1 MTHQAP
7 ASPARNGA
15 MHHMHWLAKCADA
28 VLIYLAGAF
37 TFWAY
42 FGYPIWQWERYQWM
56 TTLSSLAAVY
66 LFGACGVYR
75 SWRGALRGRLFLR
88 LVRSYAYL
96 TALIV
101 AYLYFTKAGHHF
113 SRYWF
118 GIWLSTACAACIIT
132 RLVAYAIL
140 NRLRGAGYNT
150 RSIVLI
156 GTQSACRD
164 IYRSVR
170 REPLAG
176 YRIKQIRLT
185 DAGEAHYNDI
195 GDIRRYDAA
204 LDSEPPCDEI
214 WLCLPLADAHAVAD
228 ILDALKYS
236 TANIRYIPDLRD
248 IRLINYR
255 ASHLVGHYALDLSI
269 SPMHGGKRLAK
280 WLEDKTIAA
289 LALIL
294 LAPLLLLVALWIR
307 LTSGSPVFYRQ
318 ERVGWNGDTFNI
330 IKYRT
335 MPVDNEKSGSTWG
348 GAAEKPTIPLGR
360 WLRRLSIDELPQFWN
375 VLKGEMSVVGPRPE
389 RPQYVEQFKSQIPGY
404 MQKHMVKAG
413 ITGWAQVNG
422 WRGDTDLEERI
433 NYDLWYINNWS
444 LALDLK
450 IIALTALRVFHDRH
464 AQ

>member
-1 MTHQAP
+1 MAGQHPQQVELV
-7 ASPARNGA
+7 ARQHPPLTG
-15 MHHMHWLAKCADA
+15 HPH
-28 VLIYLAGAF
+28 LAGCLVDFQIVDGQNLMAIGSQRVSCRP
-37 TFWAY
+37 TSLGAT
-42 FGYPIWQWERYQWM
+42 M
-56 TTLSSLAAVY
+56 TTATITTATNTTGTTSSA
-66 LFGACGVYR
+66 G
-75 SWRGALRGRLFLR
+75 
-88 LVRSYAYL
+88 L
-96 TALIV
+96 TGSPGSQA
-101 AYLYFTKAGHHF
+101 
-113 SRYWF
+113 
-118 GIWLSTACAACIIT
+118 
-132 RLVAYAIL
+132 
-140 NRLRGAGYNT
+140 
-150 RSIVLI
+150 
-156 GTQSACRD
+156 ACRD

-170 REPLAG
+170 REPLSG
-176 YRIKQIRLT
+176 YRITQIRLT
-185 DAGEAHYNDI
+185 DTEEAHYHDI
-195 GDIRRYDAA
+195 DDIRAYDPTR
-204 LDSEPPCDEI
+204 DGEPPCDEI
-214 WLCLPLADAHAVAD
+214 WICLPLVDANTVSD
-228 ILDALKYS
+228 IFDTLKYS
-236 TANIRYIPDLRD
+236 TANIRYIPRLRD

-255 ASHLVGHYALDLSI
+255 ASNIVGHYALDLSI
-269 SPMHGGKRLAK
+269 SPMHGGKRFAK
-280 WLEDKTIAA
+280 WLEDKTIAI

-294 LAPLLLLVALWIR
+294 LSPLLILVALWIR
-307 LTSGSPVFYRQ
+307 VTSGSPVFYRQ